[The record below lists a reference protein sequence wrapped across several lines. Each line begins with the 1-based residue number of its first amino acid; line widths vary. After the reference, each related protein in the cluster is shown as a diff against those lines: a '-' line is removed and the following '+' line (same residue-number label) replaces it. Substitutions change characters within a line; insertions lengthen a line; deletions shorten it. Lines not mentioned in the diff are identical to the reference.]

1 MLLPGLVQ
9 FRKCT
14 LTDQELAEKVADGLA
29 KMYTPP
35 VRVPDR
41 PVPADPDNDF
51 DLFVG
56 ELVYR
61 FSKRVPISYLIKFDR
76 YELKEVAVKC
86 ISYNEKDL
94 PHNWAVKMND
104 TKVMSKIDGQFFYPC
119 CRDDEFFEEFRFPS
133 YEEAVKCYERFY
145 GDDITNPPVTGQ

>member
-1 MLLPGLVQ
+1 MILPGLVQ

-14 LTDQELAEKVADGLA
+14 LTDQELAEKVAEGLA

-35 VRVPDR
+35 VSVPDR
-41 PVPADPDNDF
+41 PIPADPNEDF
-51 DLFVG
+51 DLLVG

-76 YELKEVAVKC
+76 YELTEVAVKC
-86 ISYNEKDL
+86 TSYNEKEL

-104 TKVMSKIDGQFFYPC
+104 TKAMSKISGQFCREPIPSN
-119 CRDDEFFEEFRFPS
+119 RDDEFFEEFRFPS

-145 GDDITNPPVTGQ
+145 GE